1 MTLTR
6 YPEDG
11 LHAAGPR
18 PPRPPGQRRP
28 AGRPGAGQ
36 VWAERRELA
45 RRGPELAVRLVL
57 VAGAIAIGILW
68 WSGTSAASVH
78 GAAGALTAAGRVA
91 GLLAAYLVLVELTL
105 MARIAA
111 LERAVGFDRL
121 AAWHRGLGTNV
132 ILLIAVH
139 VVLTVWGYGLADHHQ
154 PLAELVTV
162 VTSYPDMWKA
172 TLGALLF
179 VAVGIT
185 SGRLA
190 RTRLSYEAWYA
201 VHLTTYLAVFLTFF
215 HQRATGAEFVGHP
228 VASAL
233 WLGLYLAVAAALVG
247 WRLVLPVARV
257 SRHRMRVDRVVVEAP
272 GVVSVWIRGHGLDR
286 LGARSGQFLLWR
298 FAARGH
304 LLSAHPY
311 SLSAPPEP
319 DMLRITVK
327 AAGDHSRALADL
339 RPGTP
344 ALAEGPFGHFTAAAA
359 RRGRVLLIGGGSG
372 IAPIRALAEDLV
384 RRGDDVVVVHR
395 ASHPADLA
403 LHGEFREVADA
414 GLVRLHTLTGSRRD
428 LGFDPLDA
436 AHLGAAVTDAADRDV
451 FVCGPPGMTTAAA
464 RSLRALG
471 VPRHRVHT
479 EEFALR

>member
-1 MTLTR
+1 MTMTR
-6 YPEDG
+6 YSEG
-11 LHAAGPR
+11 GRHAAVPR
-18 PPRPPGQRRP
+18 PANPTRGPAQGPPAAP
-28 AGRPGAGQ
+28 ARG
-36 VWAERRELA
+36 ELEA
-45 RRGPELAVRLVL
+45 LLKRGPELAVRLVL
-57 VAGAIAIGILW
+57 AAGAVAILVVW
-68 WSGTSAASVH
+68 WSDTSASSVH
-78 GAAGALTAAGRVA
+78 GGAGALTAAGRVA

-105 MARIAA
+105 MARIPA

-162 VTSYPDMWKA
+162 ITSYPDMWKA
-172 TLGALLF
+172 TVGALLF
-179 VAVGIT
+179 VAVGVT

-190 RTRLSYEAWYA
+190 RTRLSYEVWYA
-201 VHLTTYLAVFLTFF
+201 VHLATYLAVFLTFF
-215 HQRATGAEFVGHP
+215 HQRAAGAEFVGHP
-228 VASAL
+228 VTSAL
-233 WLGLYLAVAAALVG
+233 WTALYVAVAAALVG
-247 WRLVLPVARV
+247 WRLVLPAARV
-257 SRHRMRVDRVVVEAP
+257 LRHRMRVDRVVVEAP
-272 GVVSVWIRGHGLDR
+272 DVVSVWIRGHRLDR

-298 FAARGH
+298 FAAPGH
-304 LLSAHPY
+304 LVSAHAY

-319 DMLRITVK
+319 TMLRITVK

-344 ALAEGPFGHFTAAAA
+344 ALAEGPFGHFTAAGA
-359 RRGRVLLIGGGSG
+359 RRGRALLIGGGSG

-395 ASHPADLA
+395 ASHPDDLA

-414 GLVRLHTLTGSRRD
+414 GLLRLRTLTGSRGE

-436 AHLGAAVTDAADRDV
+436 THLGAAVPDAADRDV
-451 FVCGPPGMTTAAA
+451 FVCGPPGMTIAAA

-471 VPRHRVHT
+471 VPRHRIHT